1 MIIELNMVTVVAI
14 ASCIVAVGGAIK
26 ILIEFKRAMQAPFKE
41 VNEKIDTIEA
51 WLDNDKKHLDKIDG
65 AIAEL
70 GEATNLLVAA
80 FKVSL
85 VHMKDG
91 NNTGEISKQV
101 EKLDEWLIGR
111 KDYKI

>member
-1 MIIELNMVTVVAI
+1 MIIELNLVTIVAI

-26 ILIEFKRAMQAPFKE
+26 ILVEFKKAVQKPLDE
-41 VNEKIDTIEA
+41 VNDRFEHVYEC
-51 WLDNDKKHLDKIDG
+51 LDNDKAHLDKIDS

-70 GEATNLLVAA
+70 GEATNLLVSASKA
-80 FKVSL
+80 TL

-91 NNTGEISKQV
+91 NNTGDISKQV
-101 EKLDEWLIGR
+101 ERLDEWLIAR